1 MNYNPKW
8 IVIVC
13 PLMIINTRNT
23 LQEMVTGENRGLEWI
38 GYAKFA
44 LMNRDL
50 SINGRGAGVAL
61 V

>member
-1 MNYNPKW
+1 
-8 IVIVC
+8 
-13 PLMIINTRNT
+13 MIINTMSS

-44 LMNRDL
+44 LMNQDL